1 MGGSGMDQEAWMT
14 HEALSPEAVG
24 AKEYEHVVFGGT
36 ATLENDP
43 IEMKLK
49 EMGIPYTAADILKMR
64 NAIEEA
70 LKEERVTI
78 RPRPYVTEEEF
89 EQMAKKMFG

>member
-1 MGGSGMDQEAWMT
+1 MSQESWMT
-14 HEALSPEAVG
+14 HEALSPEVVG
-24 AKEYEHVVFGGT
+24 AKDSEHVVFSGY
-36 ATLENDP
+36 ATLEDAP
-43 IEMKLK
+43 IELKLK

-64 NAIEEA
+64 KAIEEA